1 MALNAKFAMTRPQ
14 APLVVA
20 GGIAAKDWFVWFYNV
35 YLASTQ
41 GLSQPEESITVTASP
56 VDYQAVI
63 KGQVFISGGSGLTLS
78 FSRDGT
84 TYYNVGNQRVILM
97 NTGDYIRLAYAT
109 IPTMVFMPM

>member
-1 MALNAKFAMTRPQ
+1 MALNYRFQMILAQ
-14 APLVVA
+14 APMLTGA
-20 GGIAAKDWFVWFYNV
+20 IAAKGWYVFFYNLW
-35 YLASTQ
+35 LAATQ

-63 KGQVFISGGSGLTLS
+63 KGQVFIVGGTGLTLS

-84 TYYNVGNQRVILM
+84 TYYNVGNQRVIMM

-109 IPTMVFMPM
+109 TPTMTFMPM